1 MHSRMAAVT
10 DPLLLDIP
18 APIETARLVVRPHR
32 AGDGPVLH
40 AALAESIVELR
51 RFLWNLPWV
60 AEDPTPGSAEA
71 RCRTCESNFIARTE
85 LAFLVFEK
93 ASGVL
98 VASVGLHRI
107 DWRVPKMEVGYWV
120 RTSAAGNG
128 HATEAVRA
136 VVSCAFE
143 HLGAERIELVTDEE
157 NVASRRVA
165 ERCGFA
171 LEGILR
177 HAQRGRDGGL
187 RNNCLYAK
195 LPPRAGSP
203 PT

>member
-1 MHSRMAAVT
+1 MT

-18 APIETARLVVRPHR
+18 TPIETARLVVRPHR
-32 AGDGPVLH
+32 TGDGPVLQ
-40 AALAESIVELR
+40 AALAASIVELR

-60 AEDPTPGSAEA
+60 AEEPTAESAER
-71 RCRTCESNFIARTE
+71 RCRTCEANFIARTD
-85 LAFLVFEK
+85 LAFLVFDK
-93 ASGVL
+93 AGGGL

-107 DWRVPKMEVGYWV
+107 DWQVPKMEVGYWV

-128 HATEAVRA
+128 HVTEAVSA
-136 VVSCAFE
+136 VVACAFE
-143 HLGAERIELVTDEE
+143 HLGAQRVELVTDEE

-177 HAQRGRDGGL
+177 HAQRGADGGL
-187 RNNCLYAK
+187 RNMCLYAK

-203 PT
+203 VDGAAR